1 MIEYDHR
8 DQIPAYL
15 LRQSHSARKFIEGR
29 WPFTFQCVATADE
42 LIG

>member
-15 LRQSHSARKFIEGR
+15 LRLSHSARKFIEGR
-29 WPFTFQCVATADE
+29 WPFMFQRVVPTDE